1 MAEIAFAWER
11 QIPFWAWTI
20 VPYWTLNL
28 FYALGFFLCRTRSEL
43 RRYTAQ
49 LLLAQAIAFRD
60 PVTGQAAWYDVRVRI
75 RPAAEGEPEETW
87 PRAEPVPAAPGTVA
101 AVPRVRAYFAGRE
114 KRP

>member
-1 MAEIAFAWER
+1 MLNITAVDDGRRPGFYEALRHLLLMGVIFYSTYGLANRLAAVRAPVAEIAFAWER

-49 LLLAQAIAFRD
+49 LLLAQAIAVVCFM
-60 PVTGQAAWYDVRVRI
+60 V
-75 RPAAEGEPEETW
+75 W
-87 PRAEPVPAAPGTVA
+87 PLQ
-101 AVPRVRAYFAGRE
+101 FS
-114 KRP
+114 